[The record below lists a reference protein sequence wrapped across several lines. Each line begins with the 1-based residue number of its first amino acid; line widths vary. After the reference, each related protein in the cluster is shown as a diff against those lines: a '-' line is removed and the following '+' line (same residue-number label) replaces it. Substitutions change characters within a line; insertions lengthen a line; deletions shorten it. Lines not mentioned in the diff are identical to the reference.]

1 MKQPIPKILMLG
13 LGLAGLAGAGW
24 VITSM
29 IKEDPDRS
37 GSGLVRSPIKT
48 RRAKVYQRPTQ
59 VAVGGEST
67 GINFSSIGA
76 RTAADLEL
84 ENLDPGKA
92 GWDTELQSDAAAR
105 ALTLIFDKDGG
116 DKPINEDF
124 RGTPLRPDLVEI
136 YSSDGIQVRRLQG
149 RQPGDEVRTLD
160 KIGFLKALPKQH
172 GTRKIIRIAQE
183 GDEGDFSTRVIAS
196 THDESLVG
204 QWHQTTSVW
213 DCNWA
218 FSALEP
224 DELPLLKR
232 LTLLSHEE
240 VIRTG
245 KKPLF
250 EDVAGNV
257 LPEKIGPH
265 DSPVTDWARTLTKID
280 DMHFA
285 GHHGIAIGDA
295 NGDGLD
301 DLYVCDCGG
310 LPNRLYLQNP
320 EGTTRDISA
329 QAGVD
334 WLESSKSALFLDL
347 DNDGDQDL
355 VVATVAL
362 VLVLENNGQA
372 SFSLRSRIPG
382 MSNPHSLSAADYDSD
397 GDLDLFVCNYGADSV
412 TGGLSGSI
420 AGPPLPFNDAENGGR
435 NALLRNDGNLQF
447 SDVTSAAGIAGG
459 GDRWSFAASWEDYDN
474 DGDQDLYVANDF
486 GRNNLFRNDA
496 GRFTDVAAAAG
507 VEDISSGM
515 SVAWSDANRDGRMD
529 VYVSN
534 MFSSAGGRVA
544 FQRQFG
550 KGNPGATAD
559 FQRMAR
565 GNTLFLGGN
574 SEKFDDASV
583 SAGVNVGLW
592 AWSSQFADLNND
604 GWQDLVVANGYLTNQ
619 IGGPDL

>member
-1 MKQPIPKILMLG
+1 MKQPFAKILMLG

-29 IKEDPDRS
+29 IKEDPNRS

-105 ALTLIFDKDGG
+105 ALTLIFDKDGS

-183 GDEGDFSTRVIAS
+183 GDKGDFSTRVIAS

-310 LPNRLYLQNP
+310 LPN
-320 EGTTRDISA
+320 
-329 QAGVD
+329 

-372 SFSLRSRIPG
+372 SFSLRSGIPG

-447 SDVTSAAGIAGG
+447 LDVTSAAGIAGG

-565 GNTLFLGGN
+565 GNTLFLGNDNG
-574 SEKFDDASV
+574 KFEDASE

-604 GWQDLVVANGYLTNQ
+604 GWQDLVVANGYMTNEV
-619 IGGPDL
+619 GGPDL

>member
-1 MKQPIPKILMLG
+1 MKQPISKTKFVG
-13 LGLAGLAGAGW
+13 LGLAGLTGAIF

-29 IKEDPDRS
+29 VRPDPGLNGSDGVS
-37 GSGLVRSPIKT
+37 GSIKT
-48 RRAKVYQRPTQ
+48 RRSKEYERPTQ
-59 VAVGGEST
+59 VAADGDST
-67 GINFSSIGA
+67 NIEFSSAGA
-76 RTAADLEL
+76 KTAADVQL

-92 GWDTELQSDAAAR
+92 GWDSELQSDAAAR
-105 ALTLIFDKDGG
+105 ALTLIFDDDGA
-116 DKPINEDF
+116 DKPVTEDF
-124 RGTPLRPDLVEI
+124 RGTPLRPDLIEV
-136 YSSDGIQVRRLQG
+136 YSNDGIRVRRLEG
-149 RQPGDEVRTLD
+149 SESAHSLGKAE
-160 KIGFLKALPKQH
+160 FLKSLPKQH
-172 GTRKIIRIAQE
+172 GARKINRITQDVDGFATQ
-183 GDEGDFSTRVIAS
+183 VIAS
-196 THDESLVG
+196 THDESVAG
-204 QWHQTTSVW
+204 QWRQTTSVW
-213 DCNWA
+213 DCDWK
-218 FSALEP
+218 FPALESG
-224 DELPLLKR
+224 ELPRLKQ

-240 VIRTG
+240 VTRTG
-245 KKPLF
+245 EKPLF

-265 DSPVTDWARTLTKID
+265 DSPITHWARTLTKID
-280 DMHFA
+280 DMHFL
-285 GHHGIAIGDA
+285 GHHGIAVGDA

-301 DLYVCDCGG
+301 DLYVCDGGG

-320 EGTTRDISA
+320 DGTTRDISA

-362 VLVLENNGQA
+362 LLVLENDGKA
-372 SFSLRSRIPG
+372 SFSLRGGIPG
-382 MSNPHSLSAADYDSD
+382 MSNPQSLSAADYDGD
-397 GDLDLFVCNYGADSV
+397 GDLDLFVCNYGADSSS
-412 TGGLSGSI
+412 GGLRGSM

-435 NALLRNDGNLQF
+435 NALLKNDGKLQF
-447 SDVTSAAGIAGG
+447 SNATSDAGIAAG

-496 GRFTDVAAAAG
+496 GRFTDVADAAS

-515 SVAWSDANRDGRMD
+515 SVAWGDANRDGRMD

-550 KGNPGATAD
+550 KGNPGATTD

-565 GNTLFLGGN
+565 GNTLFLGNDSGR
-574 SEKFDDASV
+574 FDDASE

-604 GWQDLVVANGYLTNQ
+604 GWQDLVVANGYMTNEV
-619 IGGPDL
+619 GGPDL

>member
-1 MKQPIPKILMLG
+1 MKQAILKIFMLG
-13 LGLAGLAGAGW
+13 LGLAGLAGTVW

-29 IKEDPDRS
+29 IKEDPNRS
-37 GSGLVRSPIKT
+37 GSGLASGPIKP
-48 RRAKVYQRPTQ
+48 RRAKDYQRPTQ
-59 VAVGGEST
+59 VAVDGDST
-67 GINFSSIGA
+67 GINFSSVGA
-76 RTAADLEL
+76 RTAADLQL

-92 GWDTELQSDAAAR
+92 GWDTELQSDSAAR
-105 ALTLIFDKDGG
+105 SLTLIFDKDGA
-116 DKPINEDF
+116 DKPIADDF

-136 YSSDGIQVRRLQG
+136 YSTDGIQVRRLQVG
-149 RQPGDEVRTLD
+149 QSGDEVHTFD
-160 KIGFLKALPKQH
+160 KVAFLEALPKQH

-196 THDESLVG
+196 THDESIVE

-213 DCNWA
+213 ECNWA

-245 KKPLF
+245 KKLLF

-285 GHHGIAIGDA
+285 GHHGIAVGDA

-301 DLYVCDCGG
+301 DLYVCDGGG

-362 VLVLENNGQA
+362 VLVLENDGKA
-372 SFSLRSRIPG
+372 SFSLRSGIPG
-382 MSNPHSLSAADYDSD
+382 MSNPHSLSAADYDAD

-412 TGGLSGSI
+412 TGGLSGST

-435 NALLRNDGNLQF
+435 NALLRNDGKLQF
-447 SDVTSAAGIAGG
+447 SDVTSAAGIAAG

-496 GRFTDVAAAAG
+496 GRFTNVAADAG

-550 KGNPGATAD
+550 KGNPSATAD

-565 GNTLFLGGN
+565 GNTLFLGGD
-574 SEKFDDASV
+574 SGKFDDASE

-604 GWQDLVVANGYLTNQ
+604 GWQDLIVANGYLTNQ
-619 IGGPDL
+619 VGGPDL

>member
-347 DNDGDQDL
+347 DKLGPAEDGEGKIFLRLTRADESEA
-355 VVATVAL
+355 VG
-362 VLVLENNGQA
+362 VLHECAV
-372 SFSLRSRIPG
+372 RS
-382 MSNPHSLSAADYDSD
+382 YDPKGNFIRESE
-397 GDLDLFVCNYGADSV
+397 L
-412 TGGLSGSI
+412 TI
-420 AGPPLPFNDAENGGR
+420 K
-435 NALLRNDGNLQF
+435 DGN
-447 SDVTSAAGIAGG
+447 
-459 GDRWSFAASWEDYDN
+459 
-474 DGDQDLYVANDF
+474 
-486 GRNNLFRNDA
+486 
-496 GRFTDVAAAAG
+496 
-507 VEDISSGM
+507 
-515 SVAWSDANRDGRMD
+515 
-529 VYVSN
+529 
-534 MFSSAGGRVA
+534 
-544 FQRQFG
+544 FG
-550 KGNPGATAD
+550 KSLLMIETVI
-559 FQRMAR
+559 
-565 GNTLFLGGN
+565 
-574 SEKFDDASV
+574 K
-583 SAGVNVGLW
+583 GLT
-592 AWSSQFADLNND
+592 SK
-604 GWQDLVVANGYLTNQ
+604 
-619 IGGPDL
+619 

>member
-1 MKQPIPKILMLG
+1 MKQPISKSILIG
-13 LGLAGLAGAGW
+13 LGLAGLAGAIL
-24 VITSM
+24 VITKM
-29 IKEDPDRS
+29 LKPDPDGN
-37 GSGLVRSPIKT
+37 GSDVVTGPIKA
-48 RRAKVYQRPTQ
+48 RRAKEYQRPTQ
-59 VAVGGEST
+59 VTADGDST
-67 GINFSSIGA
+67 NIEFTSAGVK
-76 RTAADLEL
+76 TASDAQL

-105 ALTLIFDKDGG
+105 ALTLIFDKDGA
-116 DKPINEDF
+116 DKPITEDF

-136 YSSDGIQVRRLQG
+136 YSSDGILVRRLQG
-149 RQPGDEVRTLD
+149 GPSGSDILTLD
-160 KIGFLKALPKQH
+160 KITFLKALPKQH
-172 GTRKIIRIAQE
+172 SIRKIIRIAQGE
-183 GDEGDFSTRVIAS
+183 DDFSTRVIAS
-196 THDESLVG
+196 THDESFAG
-204 QWHQTTSVW
+204 QWRQTTSVW
-213 DCNWA
+213 DCDWA
-218 FSALEP
+218 FSALES
-224 DELPLLKR
+224 DEPPRLKQ
-232 LTLLSHEE
+232 LTLLSLEE
-240 VIRTG
+240 VTRTG
-245 KKPLF
+245 KKPFF

-265 DSPVTDWARTLTKID
+265 DSSITHWARTLTKID
-280 DMHFA
+280 DMHFN
-285 GHHGIAIGDA
+285 GHHGIAVGDA

-301 DLYVCDCGG
+301 DLYVCDGGG

-320 EGTTRDISA
+320 DGTTRDVSA

-334 WLESSKSALFLDL
+334 WLESSKAALFLDF

-362 VLVLENNGQA
+362 LLVLENDGKA
-372 SFSLRSRIPG
+372 TFSLRRGIPG
-382 MSNPHSLSAADYDSD
+382 MSNPYSLSAADYDDD

-412 TGGLSGSI
+412 TRGLSGSM

-435 NALLRNDGNLQF
+435 NALLRNDGKLQF
-447 SDVTSAAGIAGG
+447 SDVTSAAGIAAG

-486 GRNNLFRNDA
+486 GRNNLFRNDT
-496 GRFTDVAAAAG
+496 GRFTNVAAAAG

-550 KGNPGATAD
+550 KSNPGAIAD

-565 GNTLFLGGN
+565 GNTLFLGNDNG
-574 SEKFDDASV
+574 KFEDASE

-604 GWQDLVVANGYLTNQ
+604 GWQDLVVANGYLSNQ
-619 IGGPDL
+619 VGGPDL

>member
-1 MKQPIPKILMLG
+1 MKQPFAKILMLG

-29 IKEDPDRS
+29 IKEDPNRS

-105 ALTLIFDKDGG
+105 ALTLIFDKDGS

-362 VLVLENNGQA
+362 VLVLEN
-372 SFSLRSRIPG
+372 
-382 MSNPHSLSAADYDSD
+382 D
-397 GDLDLFVCNYGADSV
+397 G
-412 TGGLSGSI
+412 
-420 AGPPLPFNDAENGGR
+420 
-435 NALLRNDGNLQF
+435 
-447 SDVTSAAGIAGG
+447 
-459 GDRWSFAASWEDYDN
+459 
-474 DGDQDLYVANDF
+474 
-486 GRNNLFRNDA
+486 
-496 GRFTDVAAAAG
+496 
-507 VEDISSGM
+507 
-515 SVAWSDANRDGRMD
+515 
-529 VYVSN
+529 
-534 MFSSAGGRVA
+534 
-544 FQRQFG
+544 
-550 KGNPGATAD
+550 K
-559 FQRMAR
+559 
-565 GNTLFLGGN
+565 
-574 SEKFDDASV
+574 
-583 SAGVNVGLW
+583 
-592 AWSSQFADLNND
+592 
-604 GWQDLVVANGYLTNQ
+604 
-619 IGGPDL
+619 

>member
-1 MKQPIPKILMLG
+1 
-13 LGLAGLAGAGW
+13 
-24 VITSM
+24 M
-29 IKEDPDRS
+29 IC
-37 GSGLVRSPIKT
+37 I
-48 RRAKVYQRPTQ
+48 
-59 VAVGGEST
+59 
-67 GINFSSIGA
+67 
-76 RTAADLEL
+76 
-84 ENLDPGKA
+84 
-92 GWDTELQSDAAAR
+92 
-105 ALTLIFDKDGG
+105 
-116 DKPINEDF
+116 
-124 RGTPLRPDLVEI
+124 
-136 YSSDGIQVRRLQG
+136 
-149 RQPGDEVRTLD
+149 
-160 KIGFLKALPKQH
+160 
-172 GTRKIIRIAQE
+172 
-183 GDEGDFSTRVIAS
+183 
-196 THDESLVG
+196 
-204 QWHQTTSVW
+204 
-213 DCNWA
+213 
-218 FSALEP
+218 
-224 DELPLLKR
+224 
-232 LTLLSHEE
+232 
-240 VIRTG
+240 
-245 KKPLF
+245 
-250 EDVAGNV
+250 
-257 LPEKIGPH
+257 
-265 DSPVTDWARTLTKID
+265 
-280 DMHFA
+280 FA
-285 GHHGIAIGDA
+285 GHHGIAVGDA

-355 VVATVAL
+355 VVATVAS
-362 VLVLENNGQA
+362 VLVLENDGKAN
-372 SFSLRSRIPG
+372 FSLRSGTPG

-412 TGGLSGSI
+412 TGGVSGSM

-435 NALLRNDGNLQF
+435 NALLRNDGSLQF
-447 SDVTSAAGIAGG
+447 SDVTSAAGIATGS
-459 GDRWSFAASWEDYDN
+459 DRWSFAASWEDYDN

-565 GNTLFLGGN
+565 GNTLFLGSDRG
-574 SEKFDDASV
+574 KFDDVSE

-619 IGGPDL
+619 VGGPDL

>member
-76 RTAADLEL
+76 RTAADLQL

-116 DKPINEDF
+116 DKPVNEDF

-136 YSSDGIQVRRLQG
+136 YSSDGILVRRLQG
-149 RQPGDEVRTLD
+149 GQPGAEARTLD

-196 THDESLVG
+196 THDESVVG
-204 QWHQTTSVW
+204 EWHQTTSVW
-213 DCNWA
+213 DCNWT

-362 VLVLENNGQA
+362 VLVLENDGKAN
-372 SFSLRSRIPG
+372 FSLPSVIPG

-435 NALLRNDGNLQF
+435 NALLRNDGKLQF

-496 GRFTDVAAAAG
+496 GRFTNVAATAG

-565 GNTLFLGGN
+565 GNTLFLGGD
-574 SEKFDDASV
+574 SGKFDDASV

-592 AWSSQFADLNND
+592 AWSSQFVDLNND

>member
-1 MKQPIPKILMLG
+1 MKQSIPKILMLG

-412 TGGLSGSI
+412 TGGLSESI

-574 SEKFDDASV
+574 SGKFDDASV

>member
-574 SEKFDDASV
+574 SGRFDDASV

>member
-1 MKQPIPKILMLG
+1 MKQPIAKILMLG

-362 VLVLENNGQA
+362 VLVLENDGQA
-372 SFSLRSRIPG
+372 SFSLPSVIPG

-435 NALLRNDGNLQF
+435 NALLRNDGKLQF

-496 GRFTDVAAAAG
+496 GRFTNVAATAG

-565 GNTLFLGGN
+565 GNTLFLGGD
-574 SEKFDDASV
+574 SGKFDDASV

-592 AWSSQFADLNND
+592 AWSSQFVDLNND

>member
-1 MKQPIPKILMLG
+1 MKQPFAKILMLG

-29 IKEDPDRS
+29 IKEDPNRS

-105 ALTLIFDKDGG
+105 ALTLIFDKDGS

-183 GDEGDFSTRVIAS
+183 GDKGDFSTRVIAS

-372 SFSLRSRIPG
+372 SFSLRSGIPG

-435 NALLRNDGNLQF
+435 NALLKNVGKLQF
-447 SDVTSAAGIAGG
+447 SDATSTAGIARG

-496 GRFTDVAAAAG
+496 GQFTDVAGVAS

-515 SVAWSDANRDGRMD
+515 SVAWGDANRDGRMD
-529 VYVSN
+529 LYVSN

-565 GNTLFLGGN
+565 GNTLFLGNDNG
-574 SEKFDDASV
+574 KFEDASE

-604 GWQDLVVANGYLTNQ
+604 GWQDLVVANGYMTNEV
-619 IGGPDL
+619 GGPDL

>member
-1 MKQPIPKILMLG
+1 MKQSIPKILMLG

-574 SEKFDDASV
+574 SGKFDDASV

>member
-1 MKQPIPKILMLG
+1 MKQPIAKILMLG
-13 LGLAGLAGAGW
+13 LGLAGLAGASW

-76 RTAADLEL
+76 RTAADLQL

-124 RGTPLRPDLVEI
+124 RGTLLRPDLVEI

-362 VLVLENNGQA
+362 VLVLENDGQA
-372 SFSLRSRIPG
+372 SFSLRSGIPG

-447 SDVTSAAGIAGG
+447 SDVTSAAGIAAG

-565 GNTLFLGGN
+565 GNTLFLGGD
-574 SEKFDDASV
+574 SGKFDDASV

-619 IGGPDL
+619 VGGPDL

>member
-1 MKQPIPKILMLG
+1 MKQPTSKTILIG
-13 LGLAGLAGAGW
+13 LGLAGLAGAIL
-24 VITSM
+24 VITNM
-29 IKEDPDRS
+29 VGPDPDLTGPDVMS
-37 GSGLVRSPIKT
+37 GPIKA
-48 RRAKVYQRPTQ
+48 RRAEDYQRPTQ
-59 VAVGGEST
+59 LAPGGEPT
-67 GINFSSIGA
+67 DIKFSSAGA
-76 RTAADLEL
+76 QTAADTQL
-84 ENLDPGKA
+84 ENLDAGKA
-92 GWDTELQSDAAAR
+92 GWNTELLSDAAAR
-105 ALTLIFDKDGG
+105 ALELIFDADPDGA
-116 DKPINEDF
+116 DPPVTEEF

-136 YSSDGIQVRRLQG
+136 YSSDGIRVCRLQG
-149 RQPGDEVRTLD
+149 GPSLDAAHALD
-160 KIGFLKALPKQH
+160 KIAFLKSLPKQH
-172 GTRKIIRIAQE
+172 GARKIVRISQD
-183 GDEGDFSTRVIAS
+183 GVDFSTRVLAT
-196 THDESLVG
+196 THDESVAG
-204 QWHQTTSVW
+204 QWRQTTSEW
-213 DCNWA
+213 DCEWQ
-218 FSALEP
+218 FSTPATGGSP
-224 DELPLLKR
+224 QLKR
-232 LTLLSHEE
+232 FTLLSQEE
-240 VIRTG
+240 ITRTG
-245 KKPLF
+245 AKPMF

-257 LPEKIGPH
+257 LPEKFGPH
-265 DSPVTDWARTLTKID
+265 DSPITHWARTLTKID
-280 DMHFA
+280 DMHFI
-285 GHHGIAIGDA
+285 GHHGIAVGDA

-301 DLYVCDCGG
+301 DLYVCDGGG

-320 EGTTRDISA
+320 DGTTRDVSA

-362 VLVLENNGQA
+362 LLVLENDGKA
-372 SFSLRSRIPG
+372 TFSLRGGIPG
-382 MSNPHSLSAADYDSD
+382 MSNPQSLSAADYDGD
-397 GDLDLFVCNYGADSV
+397 GDLDLFVCNYGADSSA
-412 TGGLSGSI
+412 GGLRGST

-435 NALLRNDGNLQF
+435 NALLKNDGKLQF
-447 SDVTSAAGIAGG
+447 SDATSTAGIAAG

-515 SVAWSDANRDGRMD
+515 SVAWGDANRDGRMD

-565 GNTLFLGGN
+565 GNTLFLANKNG
-574 SEKFDDASV
+574 KFDDASE

-604 GWQDLVVANGYLTNQ
+604 GWQDLVVANGYMTNQ

>member
-1 MKQPIPKILMLG
+1 M
-13 LGLAGLAGAGW
+13 
-24 VITSM
+24 
-29 IKEDPDRS
+29 
-37 GSGLVRSPIKT
+37 
-48 RRAKVYQRPTQ
+48 VYQRPTQ

-420 AGPPLPFNDAENGGR
+420 AGPPLPFNDAENGDVFLDSQFDNGGDGQ
-435 NALLRNDGNLQF
+435 LYEYELIYYPTSEDGNGFKRPQPDSVTGSSVSNA
-447 SDVTSAAGIAGG
+447 SDDPELYRWFFLNKNNREADNFAPIMAYNQHFRNSGASFDAGLEDVVDIDSWFRGMAYAVLSGAGDNAGSGSQHNGMYYARPDGRIMFLPHDMDFGAAGGNPT
-459 GDRWSFAASWEDYDN
+459 ASI
-474 DGDQDLYVANDF
+474 F
-486 GRNNLFRNDA
+486 
-496 GRFTDVAAAAG
+496 
-507 VEDISSGM
+507 
-515 SVAWSDANRDGRMD
+515 ANRECSKLAN
-529 VYVSN
+529 SN
-534 MFSSAGGRVA
+534 STPGNAQRRRIYFGILHDIVTTTWNSAYMS
-544 FQRQFG
+544 
-550 KGNPGATAD
+550 D
-559 FQRMAR
+559 F
-565 GNTLFLGGN
+565 TTHL
-574 SEKFDDASV
+574 AS
-583 SAGVNVGLW
+583 
-592 AWSSQFADLNND
+592 
-604 GWQDLVVANGYLTNQ
+604 
-619 IGGPDL
+619 

>member
-76 RTAADLEL
+76 RTAADLQL

-116 DKPINEDF
+116 DKPVNEDF

-136 YSSDGIQVRRLQG
+136 YSSDGILVRRLQG
-149 RQPGDEVRTLD
+149 GQPGAEARTLD

-196 THDESLVG
+196 THDESVVG
-204 QWHQTTSVW
+204 EWHQTTSVW
-213 DCNWA
+213 DCNWT

-362 VLVLENNGQA
+362 VLVLENDGKAN
-372 SFSLRSRIPG
+372 FSLPSVIPG

-435 NALLRNDGNLQF
+435 NALLRNDGKLQF

-496 GRFTDVAAAAG
+496 GRFTNVAATAG

-565 GNTLFLGGN
+565 GNTLFLGGDN
-574 SEKFDDASV
+574 GKFDDASV

-592 AWSSQFADLNND
+592 AWSSQFVDLNND

>member
-1 MKQPIPKILMLG
+1 MKQSIPKILMLG

-382 MSNPHSLSAADYDSD
+382 MSNPHSLSATDYDSD

-574 SEKFDDASV
+574 SGKFDDASV

>member
-1 MKQPIPKILMLG
+1 MKQPMLKIFMLG
-13 LGLAGLAGAGW
+13 LGLAGLAGTVW

-37 GSGLVRSPIKT
+37 GSGLARGPFKT
-48 RRAKVYQRPTQ
+48 RRAKDYQRPTQ
-59 VAVGGEST
+59 VAVDGDST
-67 GINFSSIGA
+67 SIDFSSIGA
-76 RTAADLEL
+76 KTAADLQL

-92 GWDTELQSDAAAR
+92 GWDTELQSDSAAR
-105 ALTLIFDKDGG
+105 ALTLIFDKDGV
-116 DKPINEDF
+116 DKPIAEDF

-136 YSSDGIQVRRLQG
+136 YSSDGIQVRRLQVG
-149 RQPGDEVRTLD
+149 QSGDEVHAFD
-160 KIGFLKALPKQH
+160 KVAFLKALPKQH
-172 GTRKIIRIAQE
+172 GTRKIIRISRKGNE
-183 GDEGDFSTRVIAS
+183 GNFSTRVIAS
-196 THDESLVG
+196 THDESVVG
-204 QWHQTTSVW
+204 KWHQTTSVW
-213 DCNWA
+213 DCSWEV
-218 FSALEP
+218 SALESNG
-224 DELPLLKR
+224 LPRLKR

-240 VIRTG
+240 VTRTG

-250 EDVAGNV
+250 EDIAGNV
-257 LPEKIGPH
+257 LPEEIGPH
-265 DSPVTDWARTLTKID
+265 DSPVTHWARSLTKID

-285 GHHGIAIGDA
+285 GHHGIAVGDA

-355 VVATVAL
+355 VIATVAS
-362 VLVLENNGQA
+362 VLVLENDGKAN
-372 SFSLRSRIPG
+372 FSLRSGTPG

-412 TGGLSGSI
+412 TGGVSGSM

-447 SDVTSAAGIAGG
+447 SDVTSAAGIATGS
-459 GDRWSFAASWEDYDN
+459 DRWSFAASWEDYDN

-550 KGNPGATAD
+550 RGNPGATAD

-565 GNTLFLGGN
+565 GNTLFLGNDRG
-574 SEKFDDASV
+574 KFDDVSE

-619 IGGPDL
+619 VGGPDL

>member
-124 RGTPLRPDLVEI
+124 RGTPLRPDLIEI

-204 QWHQTTSVW
+204 KWHQTTSVW

-574 SEKFDDASV
+574 SGKFDDASV

-604 GWQDLVVANGYLTNQ
+604 GWQDLGVANGYLTNQ

>member
-574 SEKFDDASV
+574 SGKFDDASV

-604 GWQDLVVANGYLTNQ
+604 GW
-619 IGGPDL
+619 

>member
-1 MKQPIPKILMLG
+1 MKKPISKTLLI
-13 LGLAGLAGAGW
+13 GLAGLAGIIL
-24 VITSM
+24 VITTM
-29 IKEDPDRS
+29 DKPDPDHS
-37 GSGLVRSPIKT
+37 GPDLVSGPIKA
-48 RRAKVYQRPTQ
+48 RRAKEYQRPTQ
-59 VAVGGEST
+59 VAAEGDST
-67 GINFSSIGA
+67 NIDFTSAGA
-76 RTAADLEL
+76 KTAADVQL

-105 ALTLIFDKDGG
+105 ALTLIFDKDGAE
-116 DKPINEDF
+116 KPITEDF

-136 YSSDGIQVRRLQG
+136 YSSDGILVRRLQG
-149 RQPGDEVRTLD
+149 GPSGNEVLTLD
-160 KIGFLKALPKQH
+160 KIAFLKALPKQH
-172 GTRKIIRIAQE
+172 GTRKIIRIAQGE
-183 GDEGDFSTRVIAS
+183 DDFSTRVIAS
-196 THDESLVG
+196 THDESLAG
-204 QWHQTTSVW
+204 QWRQTTSVW
-213 DCNWA
+213 DCDWV
-218 FSALEP
+218 FSALES
-224 DELPLLKR
+224 DEPPRLKQ
-232 LTLLSHEE
+232 LTLLSLEE
-240 VIRTG
+240 VTRTG

-265 DSPVTDWARTLTKID
+265 DSPITHWARTLTKID
-280 DMHFA
+280 DMHFT
-285 GHHGIAIGDA
+285 GHHGIAVGDA

-301 DLYVCDCGG
+301 DLYVCDGGG

-320 EGTTRDISA
+320 DGTTRDVSA

-362 VLVLENNGQA
+362 LLVLENNGKA
-372 SFSLRSRIPG
+372 TFSLRGGIPG
-382 MSNPHSLSAADYDSD
+382 MSNPQSLSAADYDGD
-397 GDLDLFVCNYGADSV
+397 GDLDLFVCNYGTDSSA
-412 TGGLSGSI
+412 GGLRGST
-420 AGPPLPFNDAENGGR
+420 AGIPLPFNDAENGGR
-435 NALLRNDGNLQF
+435 NALLKNVGKLQF
-447 SDVTSAAGIAGG
+447 SDATSTAGIAGG

-496 GRFTDVAAAAG
+496 GQFTDVAGVAS

-515 SVAWSDANRDGRMD
+515 SVAWGDANRDGRMD
-529 VYVSN
+529 LYVSN

-565 GNTLFLGGN
+565 GNTLFLGNDNG
-574 SEKFDDASV
+574 KFEDASE

-604 GWQDLVVANGYLTNQ
+604 GWQDLVVANGYMTNEV
-619 IGGPDL
+619 GGPDL

>member
-76 RTAADLEL
+76 RTAADLQL

-116 DKPINEDF
+116 DKPVNEDF

-136 YSSDGIQVRRLQG
+136 YSSDGILVRRLQG
-149 RQPGDEVRTLD
+149 GQPGAEARTLD

-196 THDESLVG
+196 THDESVVG
-204 QWHQTTSVW
+204 KWHQTTSVW
-213 DCNWA
+213 DCNWT

-362 VLVLENNGQA
+362 VLVLENDGQA
-372 SFSLRSRIPG
+372 SFSLRSGIPG
-382 MSNPHSLSAADYDSD
+382 MSNPHSLSAADYDGD

-435 NALLRNDGNLQF
+435 NALLRNDGKLQF
-447 SDVTSAAGIAGG
+447 SDVTSAAGIARV

-496 GRFTDVAAAAG
+496 GRFTNVAAAAG

-574 SEKFDDASV
+574 SGKFDDASV

>member
-76 RTAADLEL
+76 RTAADLQL

-116 DKPINEDF
+116 DKPVNEDF

-136 YSSDGIQVRRLQG
+136 YSSDGILVRRLQG
-149 RQPGDEVRTLD
+149 GQPGAEARTLD

-196 THDESLVG
+196 THDESVVG
-204 QWHQTTSVW
+204 EWHQTTSVW

-362 VLVLENNGQA
+362 VLVLENDGKAN
-372 SFSLRSRIPG
+372 FSLPSVIPG

-435 NALLRNDGNLQF
+435 NALLRNDGKLQF

-496 GRFTDVAAAAG
+496 GRFTNVAATAG

-565 GNTLFLGGN
+565 GNTLFLGGD
-574 SEKFDDASV
+574 SGKFDDASV

-592 AWSSQFADLNND
+592 AWSSQFVDLNND

>member
-13 LGLAGLAGAGW
+13 LGLAGLTGAGW

-76 RTAADLEL
+76 RTAADLQL

-116 DKPINEDF
+116 DKPVNEDF

-136 YSSDGIQVRRLQG
+136 YSSDGILVRRLQG
-149 RQPGDEVRTLD
+149 GQPGAEARTLD

-196 THDESLVG
+196 THDESVVG
-204 QWHQTTSVW
+204 EWHQTTSVW
-213 DCNWA
+213 DCNWT

-362 VLVLENNGQA
+362 VLVLENDGKAN
-372 SFSLRSRIPG
+372 FSLPSVIPG

-435 NALLRNDGNLQF
+435 NALLRNDGKLQF

-496 GRFTDVAAAAG
+496 GRFTNVAATAG

-565 GNTLFLGGN
+565 GNTLFLGGD
-574 SEKFDDASV
+574 SGKFDDASV

-592 AWSSQFADLNND
+592 AWSSQFVDLNND

>member
-1 MKQPIPKILMLG
+1 MKQPIAKILILG

-105 ALTLIFDKDGG
+105 ALTLIFDKDGS

-183 GDEGDFSTRVIAS
+183 GDKGDFSTRVIAS

-362 VLVLENNGQA
+362 VLVLENDGQA
-372 SFSLRSRIPG
+372 SFSLRSGIPG

-447 SDVTSAAGIAGG
+447 LDVTSAAGIAGG

-565 GNTLFLGGN
+565 GNTLFLGGD
-574 SEKFDDASV
+574 SGKFDDASV

>member
-76 RTAADLEL
+76 RTAADLQL

-116 DKPINEDF
+116 DKPVNEDF

-136 YSSDGIQVRRLQG
+136 YSSDGILVRRLQG
-149 RQPGDEVRTLD
+149 GQPGAEARTLD

-204 QWHQTTSVW
+204 KWHQTTSVW

-574 SEKFDDASV
+574 SGKFDDASV